1 MLYLCYNLKKN
12 TMQYAEN
19 ILGTIGN
26 TPLVKLNKI
35 VSGIDALVLA
45 KVETF
50 NPGNSVKDRMA
61 VKMIEDAEADGRLK
75 PGGTIIEGT
84 SGNTG
89 MGLALVAIVKGYKL
103 ICVISDKQS
112 KEKMDILRAVGAKV
126 VVCPTD
132 VEPTDPRSYY
142 SVSKRLAQETP
153 NSWYVNQYDNLS
165 NSIAHYEQTGPE
177 IWKQTE
183 GKITHFVVGVGT
195 GGTISGVGKYLKE
208 KNPKIQIWGIDTYGS
223 VFKKY
228 HETGIFDENEIYSYI
243 TEGIGED
250 ILPKNVDF
258 SLIDGFT
265 KVTDKDAAVYTRKIA
280 LEEGIFVGN
289 SAGAAIKGL
298 LQLQEH
304 FKPEDVVV
312 VLFHDSGSRYVG
324 KMFNDDW
331 MRERGF
337 LDENITKAED
347 VIKDHIN
354 KPLIVVRTEELVSHA
369 IDRMRKYNISQ
380 IPVVDITGF
389 VGSVDETDLFRSYV
403 ADKNVADKPI
413 KEVMGSPFPIVRLG
427 TPIEDVSKLFT
438 KENDAVLVQLEN
450 GNYQIITKSDI
461 IMSMK

>member
-1 MLYLCYNLKKN
+1 MDFSN
-12 TMQYAEN
+12 N

-26 TPLVKLNKI
+26 TPLVKLNK
-35 VSGIDALVLA
+35 VVAEIDALVLA

-61 VKMIEDAEADGRLK
+61 VKMVEDAEADGRLK

-89 MGLALVAIVKGYKL
+89 MGLALVAITKGYKL

-126 VVCPTD
+126 VVCPTN

-142 SVSKRLAQETP
+142 SVSKRLAEETP

-165 NSIAHYEQTGPE
+165 NSQAHYEQTGPE
-177 IWKQTE
+177 IWKQTD

-208 KNPKIQIWGIDTYGS
+208 KNPNIKIWGIDTYGS

-280 LEEGIFVGN
+280 LEEAIFVGN
-289 SAGAAIKGL
+289 SAGACIKGL
-298 LQLQEH
+298 LQLKEH
-304 FKPEDVVV
+304 FKPDDVVV

-337 LDENITKAED
+337 LDENVTKAED
-347 VIKDHIN
+347 VIKDHID
-354 KPLIVVRTEELVSHA
+354 KELIVVRTEELVSHA
-369 IDRMRKYNISQ
+369 IERMRKYKISQ
-380 IPVVDITGF
+380 IPVVDINGF

-403 ADKNVADKPI
+403 ADKNVAEKPI
-413 KEVMGSPFPIVRLG
+413 KEVMGKPFPIVKLG
-427 TPIEDVSKLFT
+427 TSIEEVSKLFT
-438 KENDAVLVQLEN
+438 KENDAVLVDLEN
-450 GNYQIITKSDI
+450 GNHHIITKYDI
-461 IMSMK
+461 IGAIK

>member
-1 MLYLCYNLKKN
+1 MK
-12 TMQYAEN
+12 YAKN
-19 ILGTIGN
+19 ILETIGN
-26 TPLVKLNKI
+26 TPLVKINKLT
-35 VSGIDALVLA
+35 SEIDALVLA

-89 MGLALVAIVKGYKL
+89 MGLALGAIVKGYKL

-132 VEPTDPRSYY
+132 VEPSDPRSYY
-142 SVSKRLAQETP
+142 SVSKRLAEETP

-165 NSIAHYEQTGPE
+165 NSLAHYEQTGPE
-177 IWKQTE
+177 IWEQTE
-183 GKITHFVVGVGT
+183 GRITHFVVGVGT
-195 GGTISGVGKYLKE
+195 GGTISGVAKYLKE
-208 KNPKIQIWGIDTYGS
+208 KNPNVKIWGVDTYGS

-228 HETGIFDENEIYSYI
+228 HETGVFDETEIYTYI

-265 KVTDKDAAVYTRKIA
+265 KVTDKDAAVYTRKLA

-289 SAGAAIKGL
+289 SAGAAIKGV
-298 LQLQEH
+298 LQLKEH

-337 LDENITKAED
+337 LDEEITTAKDA
-347 VIKDHIN
+347 IKDHLD
-354 KPLIVVRTEELVSHA
+354 KPLVIARTEELVSHA
-369 IDRMRKYNISQ
+369 IDRMRKYKISQ
-380 IPVVDITGF
+380 IPVIDVTGF
-389 VGSVDETDLFRSYV
+389 VGSVDEADLFQAYV
-403 ADKNVADKPI
+403 NDGDVASKPI
-413 KEVMGSPFPIVRLG
+413 REVMGKPYPMVKAD
-427 TPIEDVSKLFT
+427 TPIEEVSKLIS
-438 KENDAVLVQLEN
+438 KDNRAVLVELSE
-450 GNYQIITKSDI
+450 GKHHIITKYDI
-461 IMSMK
+461 IGSIK